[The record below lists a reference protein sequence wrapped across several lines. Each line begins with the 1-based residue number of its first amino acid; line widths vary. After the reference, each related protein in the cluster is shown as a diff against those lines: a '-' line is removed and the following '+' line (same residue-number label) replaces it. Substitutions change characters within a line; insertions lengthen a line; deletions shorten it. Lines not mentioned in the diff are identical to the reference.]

1 MTVDKYA
8 IIELFPGTFLK
19 KKNNHHHTH
28 THTKKRVNHPSSQL
42 LAIHLWLFQ
51 EDYCILYGIQY
62 G

>member
-1 MTVDKYA
+1 MTVDKYT

-19 KKNNHHHTH
+19 KKKPPPSHTH
-28 THTKKRVNHPSSQL
+28 TQKKRVNHPSSQL